1 MALINANVVSEGL
14 MASRFGRWLLR
25 TERLNLGCRTTVIVA
40 LATIFVADF
49 TTPAD
54 LMIESLYI
62 PAVLTVLVLRS
73 PQWLW
78 GVIAASVILTI
89 AAAFGTPLTAEGTG
103 WVIWLNRT
111 FVIIVLVAFGS
122 VIHWPRGQRRL
133 VAILAA
139 DIVGYSRLMSE
150 DELGTLSRLKTL
162 RREIITPITAA
173 HSGRI
178 VNLLGDGALVEFA
191 SVVDAV
197 TSAIGIQK
205 QVREHKVGGTGANSI
220 QFRVG
225 IHLGDVIIDG
235 DDIYGDGV
243 NIAARLEG
251 IADPGSIFISD
262 DALRQVRGKVKA
274 NFVDLGNQTL
284 KNITNPMRVYRVETG
299 AQTTIAPVA

>member
-25 TERLNLGCRTTVIVA
+25 TGRLNLGCRTIVIVA
-40 LATIFVADF
+40 LTTIFVADF

-62 PAVLTVLVLRS
+62 LAVLTVLILRS

-78 GVIAASVILTI
+78 GVITASVILTM
-89 AAAFGTPLTAEGTG
+89 AAALGTPLTAGGTG

-111 FVIIVLVAFGS
+111 LVIIVLVAFGS
-122 VIHWPRGQRRL
+122 VIQWPRGQRRL

-150 DELGTLSRLKTL
+150 NELGTLSRLKTL

-173 HSGRI
+173 NSGRI
-178 VNLLGDGALVEFA
+178 VNLLGDSALVEFA
-191 SVVDAV
+191 SVVEAV
-197 TSAIGIQK
+197 TSAIGIQR
-205 QVREHKVGGTGANSI
+205 QVREHKVGGTGADSI
-220 QFRVG
+220 QLRVG
-225 IHLGDVIIDG
+225 IHLGDVIVDG

-251 IADPGSIFISD
+251 IADAGGIVISE

-274 NFVDLGNQTL
+274 NFVDLGDQTL

-299 AQTTIAPVA
+299 TRNAIAPAA